1 MNCGLVHIPPKGE
14 LIDQPQAVLAYPKME
29 AMDFTAQEAAAPVHD
44 LNLPL
49 RPELHGRF
57 DVVIDG
63 GTTEHI
69 FHIGTALDTC
79 HQAEAGRDAAGGV
92 A

>member
-1 MNCGLVHIPPKGE
+1 MAK
-14 LIDQPQAVLAYPKME
+14 AKSA
-29 AMDFTAQEAAAPVHD
+29 
-44 LNLPL
+44 
-49 RPELHGRF
+49 RPEGASDRWGCASFALKRHVGPHGQ
-57 DVVIDG
+57 VIDG

-79 HQAEAGRDAAGGV
+79 HQAEAGRDAAGRV